1 MKNKKL
7 FTKAISLILCIVMM
21 TSIIPAGIVGAVAES
36 DSDTLLEVGRIAYA
50 AWGSGTYNEYTVE
63 TNGTDGDIVIVF
75 TPERN
80 NWDSSGNN
88 LLSVNGVKVISTG
101 GGGNYNLG
109 STNIAAN
116 FNARVITV
124 TIKVATG
131 EATIVDAKENSGTAN
146 VGAIGDTFTLK
157 INQEQNNGWEL
168 SSLVVTQIKGES
180 GDASDTGNTGALYTN
195 DFDSDADVAS
205 GTRGDTVNVKF
216 NADVSALQLSHNN
229 WDYSKAYWE
238 TSVNLNG
245 TDGLIT
251 LKTTMNADASQEA
264 DKPARGTGAILT
276 VNGKVI
282 VQNGTGSHVVIL
294 GGKEEIKGCWN
305 AHKEVITLV
314 INPQNGIATL
324 TFEQDEANAE
334 NGSFPKLT
342 VVEGI
347 ELGAIGESLSIR
359 YGTNRHAD
367 FYVYSLNV
375 TQASGNES
383 EPHVCEY
390 TTTINNATC
399 TTPEFTLKKC
409 SVCGDSDETVSAPVL
424 GHTWSAWSKAD
435 GVSTRSCT
443 VCGKSEGKTISAID
457 TTKTLLAIGDSLAY
471 GLNLSDTVNGSWAKK
486 VADSL
491 GMSSYSNIAVSG
503 SETYRWYSTLTG
515 KAAPNNNIYTA
526 VADGSSVDKSALT
539 SAIADAGVVAVSLG
553 SNDMIGGYV
562 GFRSAEQV
570 HNALKG
576 IVDEIH
582 TINPDAVIIL
592 VGYAYGVSMVAG
604 GEYEDSY
611 QLFIDFNAL
620 MTETFNS
627 EAYNSFVYY
636 VDVSDT
642 MSDATLLGTDKVH
655 PTADGHRKIADR
667 VISALG
673 SISVGADT
681 ITWEEVSSYVNHF
694 DGKAPQKSVLADGPT
709 GENGVL
715 TVAPSTDKN
724 GNCINVGS
732 ANFPGKTVV
741 TFKFNIPELPESGSI
756 NIFHDRAIWQSYVCV
771 FSKVNEETGATEFFA
786 SVGNKNEGNSVVKVE
801 KNTWYDVT
809 ILFAENAS
817 AYSRV
822 YIGNTFIGTVEG
834 KIIGQTAGW
843 GFANFA
849 GCSGAGET
857 NAATYQIDDFIA
869 STRVDDALV
878 NAYGI
883 QKSEPMGMLYDVR
896 FILSVDDIYT
906 AESAIGLDITVNY
919 NNQTDTKTGVETD
932 LVFESIFA
940 SYGTEIVTASDLGGK
955 YIAAIVVKEIPVNYE
970 CVEFVVSPYAVVDGV
985 KYYARTMTATVYSAK

>member
-1 MKNKKL
+1 MKSKMIFSKV
-7 FTKAISLILCIVMM
+7 ISVILCLLIM
-21 TSIIPAGIVGAVAES
+21 TSMIPAGVICAVAET
-36 DSDTLLEVGRIAYA
+36 DSDVLLEVGSIVYTG
-50 AWGSGTYNEYTVE
+50 WVNGTKNEYTVE
-63 TNGTDGDIVIVF
+63 TNQTGGDVTIVF
-75 TPERN
+75 TPKNN
-80 NWDSSGNN
+80 NWQREGNN
-88 LLSVNGVKVISTG
+88 LLSVNGVSVVKTCGEGYNSRGYYLGATAVKTDAANAITVVITPSTG
-101 GGGNYNLG
+101 AAAISDAAGNTG
-109 STNIAAN
+109 S
-116 FNARVITV
+116 
-124 TIKVATG
+124 
-131 EATIVDAKENSGTAN
+131 AN
-146 VGAIGDTFTLK
+146 VGVIGNSFEMVV
-157 INQEQNNGWEL
+157 NQDQNNGWEL
-168 SSLVVTQIKGES
+168 TSIVVTQLKAAS
-180 GDASDTGNTGALYTN
+180 GDSSDALYTN
-195 DFDSDADVAS
+195 NFDSAEDVAR
-205 GTRGDTVNVKF
+205 GVCGDTSVAF
-216 NADVSALQLSHNN
+216 NADKSALLITHNN
-229 WDYSKAYWE
+229 WNYTKAYWE
-238 TSVNLNG
+238 TSVNLNR
-245 TDGLIT
+245 TDGMIT
-251 LKTTMNADASQEA
+251 LKTTIDSDATQDVEGLA
-264 DKPARGTGAILT
+264 TGAILT

-282 VQNGTGSHVVIL
+282 IQNGIGERRVIL
-294 GGKEEIKGCWN
+294 GDGTEIKGC
-305 AHKEVITLV
+305 AGGFIEDVTLV
-314 INPQNGIATL
+314 IDPKTGSATL
-324 TFEQDEANAE
+324 TFEQAAANAVD
-334 NGSFPKLT
+334 GSFPKTT
-342 VVEGI
+342 VVDGI
-347 ELGAIGESLSIR
+347 ELGAIGETLSVL

-515 KAAPNNNIYTA
+515 KAAPNNNTYTA

-570 HNALKG
+570 HDALKG

-582 TINPDAVIIL
+582 TINPDAVVIL

-604 GEYEDSY
+604 GKYEDSY
-611 QLFIDFNAL
+611 QLFIDFNVL

-636 VDVSDT
+636 VDASDT

-694 DGKAPQKSVLADGPT
+694 DGTAPQKSVLADGPT

-801 KNTWYDVT
+801 DNTWYDVT
-809 ILFAENAS
+809 ILFAEDAS
-817 AYSRV
+817 SYSRV
-822 YIGNTFIGTVEG
+822 YVNNTFVGTVKGSIIGT
-834 KIIGQTAGW
+834 KAKN
-843 GFANFA
+843 GFANFS
-849 GCSGAGET
+849 GCSGGGEQ
-857 NAATYQIDDFIA
+857 NAAAYQIDDFTA
-869 STRVDDALV
+869 STVADDSLV
-878 NAYGI
+878 HAYGI
-883 QKSEPMGMLYDVR
+883 QKTEAIEMKYDVR

-906 AESAIGLDITVNY
+906 GESAIGIDIA
-919 NNQTDTKTGVETD
+919 
-932 LVFESIFA
+932 A
-940 SYGTEIVTASDLGGK
+940 SYGEENSARKSYDTNVVFEQIFENYGEDTISAAMLGGK
-955 YIAAIVVKEIPVNYE
+955 YIAAIIVEDVPADYDS
-970 CVEFVVSPYAVVDGV
+970 VEFTVTPYAVIDGV
-985 KYYARTMTATVYSAK
+985 KYYSKTMTATVYPE